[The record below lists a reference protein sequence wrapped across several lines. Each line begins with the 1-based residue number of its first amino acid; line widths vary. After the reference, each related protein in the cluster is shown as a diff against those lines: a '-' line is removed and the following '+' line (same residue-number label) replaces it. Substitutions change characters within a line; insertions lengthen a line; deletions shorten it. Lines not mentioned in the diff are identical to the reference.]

1 MDPEAGEGPKLAS
14 ADRVEEGVGKDG
26 NAHGRYYRTLEV
38 KFQAQM
44 RILHLAKYYWPR
56 SGGMARVVQDL
67 AEAVGELGHHV
78 EVVAVERFLDR
89 HTGPRSAIRVTRAYS
104 FGAVGAEIAPG
115 YLRAAWR
122 SADLIHV
129 HHPHALA
136 DVVSLL
142 SFGRTPVV
150 VTQHADNPH
159 PIQRPLARLV
169 LRRARAIVVPSR
181 AHIAMCCE
189 LDRSESKVSVIPFG
203 IDTRRWEVVPAPV
216 PGNPPRA
223 IFIGPIV
230 RWKGVDILLRALER
244 TPGLHLDVV
253 GSGPDL
259 NRVRTLSQALA
270 VQDRVRWFGEYPD
283 EDLPRRMAD
292 ADFLVLPSTTVD
304 EKFGLVVLEA
314 MAAGRPVI
322 TTAVPSGVREVNVP
336 DQTGFEVA
344 VRDVEGLATAMQR
357 LAGDPSLRE
366 RLGRGGRT
374 RVREQ
379 FSREQMARRHIALYS
394 EVVES
399 PKPPREE

>member
-1 MDPEAGEGPKLAS
+1 
-14 ADRVEEGVGKDG
+14 
-26 NAHGRYYRTLEV
+26 
-38 KFQAQM
+38 M

-67 AEAVGELGHHV
+67 AEAVGEMGHHV

-104 FGAVGAEIAPG
+104 FGTVGAEIAPG

-142 SFGRTPVV
+142 SFGRTPIV

-159 PIQRPLARLV
+159 AIQRPLARLV
-169 LRRARAIVVPSR
+169 LQRARAIVVPSQ

-189 LDRSESKVSVIPFG
+189 LAGAESKVSVIPFG

-244 TPGLHLDVV
+244 TPGLFLDVI

-292 ADFLVLPSTTVD
+292 ADFLVLPSTTVE

-336 DQTGFEVA
+336 NQTGFEVP
-344 VRDVEGLATAMQR
+344 VRDVDALASAMQR
-357 LAGDPSLRE
+357 LAGDALLRE
-366 RLGRGGRT
+366 RLGRAGHT
-374 RVREQ
+374 RVREH
-379 FSREQMARRHIALYS
+379 FSREEMARRHLALYA
-394 EVVES
+394 EVLES
-399 PKPPREE
+399 RASLRER